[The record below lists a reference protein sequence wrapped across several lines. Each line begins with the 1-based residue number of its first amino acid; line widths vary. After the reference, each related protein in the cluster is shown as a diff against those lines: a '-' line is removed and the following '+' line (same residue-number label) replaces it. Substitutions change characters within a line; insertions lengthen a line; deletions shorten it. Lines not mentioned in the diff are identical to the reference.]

1 MSNRM
6 EIVSKGNHCVYKNHA
21 CIISTHIVKFKIY
34 EEQTLIYNIYSVVE

>member
-21 CIISTHIVKFKIY
+21 CIISTHIVKLKKNMKSK
-34 EEQTLIYNIYSVVE
+34 L